1 MPHPPRYS
9 DDDPYLHRVREI
21 ALALPGAREK
31 ISHGRPNFFTRKIFA
46 GYGAVEKGAHSSDR
60 WARSV
65 VILPDS
71 AEREALLA
79 DPRFFRPGYLGAYG
93 WIGLDLQSAEPDWD
107 EITELVDASYRN
119 TASRTL
125 IAELDRSSSP
135 QI

>member
-1 MPHPPRYS
+1 M
-9 DDDPYLHRVREI
+9 
-21 ALALPGAREK
+21 
-31 ISHGRPNFFTRKIFA
+31 
-46 GYGAVEKGAHSSDR
+46 
-60 WARSV
+60 
-65 VILPDS
+65 ILPDS